1 MTTRTIR
8 EMITITSNTR
18 TAAATVSSERRAGGR
33 ERERE
38 RERRGGEFAQTRR
51 GAGRQGG
58 CFWARTL
65 SLLDRG
71 RSELLSS
78 F

>member
-18 TAAATVSSERRAGGR
+18 TAAATVSSERRAGG
-33 ERERE
+33 RE